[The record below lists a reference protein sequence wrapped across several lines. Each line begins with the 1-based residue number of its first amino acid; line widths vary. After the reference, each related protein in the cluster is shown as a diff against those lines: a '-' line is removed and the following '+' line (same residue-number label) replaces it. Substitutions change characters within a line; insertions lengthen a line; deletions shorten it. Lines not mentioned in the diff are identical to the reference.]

1 MGDRTTGTAGTTGG
15 AGASGTADTDSP
27 GGAAE
32 AHREHS
38 ASSAETGHDTDDR
51 TTARVPPPVP
61 DTTSEPMA
69 GTARIGNWRRRIPQV
84 LALALVWVLLWG
96 SLTPMAIVGGL
107 LVGLLVTMIF
117 PLPVLPE
124 RLPIRPVKVVRLIG
138 FLIRDLVVSGVRV
151 SAVTLMYG
159 PRAQSGIVGL
169 PLCSS
174 SDRTTTT
181 IVAACAL
188 SPGSFTLQIDRRRG
202 RWYVY
207 ALGLHQPGSVEWVR
221 RNMMLLQMRVIDAV
235 GSEEDV
241 RRCRTAMDAV
251 TAGRE
256 QGRAPE

>member
-1 MGDRTTGTAGTTGG
+1 MDA
-15 AGASGTADTDSP
+15 P

-32 AHREHS
+32 AGRERA
-38 ASSAETGHDTDDR
+38 ASEAETGQDTDGR
-51 TTARVPPPVP
+51 TPASVPPPVP

-69 GTARIGNWRRRIPQV
+69 GTARPGNWRRRIPQV

-96 SLTPMAIVGGL
+96 SLTPMAIIGGL
-107 LVGLLVTMIF
+107 IVGLLVTVIF

-124 RLPIRPVKVVRLIG
+124 RLPIRPLKLLRLIG

-151 SAVTLMYG
+151 SSVTLLHG
-159 PRAQSGIVGL
+159 PRARSGIIGL

-188 SPGSFTLQIDRRRG
+188 TPGSFTLQIDRRRR

-207 ALGLHQPGSVEWVR
+207 ALGLHRPGSVERVCSD
-221 RNMMLLQMRVIDAV
+221 MMLLQMRVIDAV
-235 GSEEDV
+235 GSDQDV
-241 RRCRTAMDAV
+241 QRCRTAMEAV

-256 QGRAPE
+256 PGRGPE